1 MEPFRVLIDQ
11 KIFQMKLIDF
21 EHNEKMQLV
30 DVLNQEVLID
40 GKKQYVNNAIKIYCK
55 SVFDIRVLV
64 FVNLRSYL
72 TDEQIQ
78 ELMEEALRQQIYV
91 VLVENSQKNCI
102 EGGKRY
108 IIDKDMC
115 EIL

>member
-1 MEPFRVLIDQ
+1 MLPFGDIWAEYLKENKLEENYFERIIRYV
-11 KIFQMKLIDF
+11 KIVVSIL
-21 EHNEKMQLV
+21 H
-30 DVLNQEVLID
+30 
-40 GKKQYVNNAIKIYCK
+40 
-55 SVFDIRVLV
+55 IRVLV

-115 EIL
+115 VINKS